1 MIFKSNVS
9 KLLFKVVLNNGF
21 NLVLTFLYF
30 SFISSFMLKKGY
42 GTFFYNITV
51 ITVGIMLAELGI
63 NIALQKI
70 SNLSKNTEELNRYFH
85 SAFILKF
92 FLSIVISLVWYLLN
106 IIDHEYIL
114 IFYFGILVSLFYNHI
129 ITYCQVINQENKYLN
144 LLIIGGILRIL
155 VLVLLWYN
163 EINDISVLILSFFTV
178 QFVVVL
184 LLQKKYALIGYKV
197 DIKFIFNFI
206 KKNKF
211 LNLTTIVVAVLVKIE
226 FFILKNANNQQLL
239 DLFSLYFTYTLFIP
253 PLIAAINS
261 TLIVRIN
268 TFKDLDH
275 YIKYSKNLI
284 GIISL
289 CLLILYFTIVLY
301 LIYFLSFT
309 NENVIN
315 YTLVFL
321 ALTSSLLV
329 KPWGL
334 LLHYFNKENVVLKV
348 NSIQIIFA
356 LILGLLLLNIYGIF
370 GLVIS
375 FAIQQIIANICV
387 FYLTKNLL
395 KSKKNKKN
403 HII

>member
-1 MIFKSNVS
+1 MIFKNNVS

-21 NLVLTFLYF
+21 NFAFTFLYYT
-30 SFISSFMLKKGY
+30 FISTFILKKGY

-51 ITVGIMLAELGI
+51 ITIGTMLAELGI

-92 FLSIVISLVWYLLN
+92 FLSIVVSIVGYLLN

-144 LLIIGGILRIL
+144 LLVIGGILRIL
-155 VLVLLWYN
+155 VLVALWYYG
-163 EINDISVLILSFFTV
+163 INDMSVLILSFFIV
-178 QFVVVL
+178 QFLVVL
-184 LLQKKYALIGYKV
+184 LLQRKYALIGYKV
-197 DIKFIFNFI
+197 DTKFIFNFI

-226 FFILKNANNQQLL
+226 FFILKIANNQEIL

-253 PLIAAINS
+253 PLIAAVNS

-268 TFKDLDH
+268 TFKDLSH
-275 YIKYSKNLI
+275 YIIYSKKLF

-289 CLLILYFTIVLY
+289 CLLILYASVILF
-301 LIYFLSFT
+301 LIIFISFT
-309 NENVIN
+309 NENIFN

-321 ALTSSLLV
+321 ALASTLLV

-334 LLHYFNKENVVLKV
+334 LLHYFNKENVILKI
-348 NSIQIIFA
+348 NSIQTIFA
-356 LILGLLLLNIYGIF
+356 LILGFLLLNIYGIS

-375 FAIQQIIANICV
+375 FAVQQIIANIFI
-387 FYLTKNLL
+387 FYSAKNLL
-395 KSKKNKKN
+395 KSK
-403 HII
+403 HL